1 MTLSP
6 QQLAQRM
13 EGATAT
19 DVAAILELHPYRTKI
34 DVYADK
40 LGIAQPFAGNERT
53 KWGDILEGPIRNDY
67 AERRGVRVEVP
78 GTLTHPMI
86 HWAMA
91 TPDGI
96 CYRPGQAY
104 PDNGLE
110 IKTHSFRAADQY
122 GDQGTDEVPQ
132 HELIQC
138 MWNMFV
144 SGLEVWD
151 LVAFVDGQPADYRIK
166 RDDELIGLM
175 ADEAEKFLVDHVRK
189 KVPPSADGSKSYDR
203 YLSTRYPHRH
213 KDFVNLDDKPEAL
226 MLVRSL
232 RAELDKFSQAETSV
246 EIIKQNLKAVI
257 GDHSGLE
264 WTDATRPKKK
274 DHIYY
279 RTSKDGSKTDWQASW
294 RSLVTEAQLALSV
307 DHKYDDDMEIISY
320 RDALTN
326 IADEKRS
333 IELYTSTVSGT
344 RRFNVPKWWSK
355 NQNESTKD

>member
-1 MTLSP
+1 MSLSP
-6 QQLAQRM
+6 AQLAQRL

-19 DVAAILELHPYRTKI
+19 DVAAILDLHPYRTKI
-34 DVYADK
+34 DVYGDK
-40 LGIAQPFAGNERT
+40 LGIAPPFAGNERT
-53 KWGDILEGPIRNDY
+53 KWGNILEIPIREDY

-78 GTLTHPMI
+78 GTLTHPTVP
-86 HWAMA
+86 WAMA

-96 CYRPGQAY
+96 CYRPSQAY

-122 GDQGTDEVPQ
+122 GDPGTDEVPQ

-144 SGLEVWD
+144 SGLDVWD

-175 ADEAEKFLVDHVRK
+175 REEAEKFLVDHVRK
-189 KVPPSADGSKSYDR
+189 KVPPGADGSKSYNR
-203 YLSTRYPHRH
+203 YLSTRYPH
-213 KDFVNLDDKPEAL
+213 KQADLVSLDDKPEAM

-232 RAELDKFSQAETSV
+232 RAELDQLAQTKTSV

-257 GDHSGLE
+257 GEHSGLE
-264 WTDATRPKKK
+264 WTDLTRPKKK
-274 DHIYY
+274 DRIYF
-279 RTSKDGSKTDWQASW
+279 RTSKDGTKTDWEAAW
-294 RSLVTEAQLALSV
+294 RSLVIEAQLALSV
-307 DHKYDDDMEIISY
+307 DPNDDSDSQGDFHE
-320 RDALTN
+320 ALTN
-326 IADEKRS
+326 IADEARS
-333 IELYTSTVSGT
+333 RALYTETVSGT

-355 NQNESTKD
+355 NQDESTED